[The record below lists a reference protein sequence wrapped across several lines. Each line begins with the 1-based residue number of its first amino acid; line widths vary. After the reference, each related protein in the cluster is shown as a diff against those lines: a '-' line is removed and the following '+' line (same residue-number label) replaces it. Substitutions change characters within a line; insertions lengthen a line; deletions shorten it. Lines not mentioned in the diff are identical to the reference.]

1 MSRVPTE
8 LLKRMEQ
15 KIHELNSTTEKSMVG
30 TDKWYCDKIE
40 EWQGIADLWKEIAD
54 HYLSE
59 IEKLVA
65 SKQELQK
72 KCLDLAIEL
81 AEHRRPKVR
90 EI

>member
-1 MSRVPTE
+1 MSEE
-8 LLKRMEQ
+8 LRKRMEQ
-15 KIHELNSTTEKSMVG
+15 KIQELTSTTEKSMVG
-30 TDKWYCDKIE
+30 TTKWYCDKIE
-40 EWQGIADLWKEIAD
+40 EWQGIADLWKDISE